1 MSNPN
6 PATAVDKSLTP
17 LLDSLYTNR
26 DYTTREGTVRAIL
39 AECDRQGLTLDTQK
53 AYVLATVQHETNNTF
68 KPVFEAYFLKN
79 PLKYL
84 RKLRYAPYWGRGFV
98 QLTWKSNYQKYSEL
112 LGIDLVKNPERA
124 AEPAIACFIL
134 VHGFRTGG
142 FTGKRLKDYIRED
155 KYDPI
160 GARRC
165 INGVDKAKHIAGICD
180 WWVKRLRSREDI

>member
-1 MSNPN
+1 MTTTQD
-6 PATAVDKSLTP
+6 ADKSLTP

-98 QLTWKSNYQKYSEL
+98 QLTWKTNYAKYSEL
-112 LGIDLVKNPERA
+112 LGIDLVKNPDRA
-124 AEPAIACFIL
+124 SEPAIACFVL
-134 VHGFRTGG
+134 VHGFRTGA
-142 FTGKRLKDYIRED
+142 FTGKRLKDYIRAD
-155 KYDPI
+155 KYDPV

-165 INGVDKAKHIAGICD
+165 INGTDAARKIADICD
-180 WWVKRLRSREDI
+180 WWVRRLRERDDI

>member
-1 MSNPN
+1 MDN
-6 PATAVDKSLTP
+6 SLTP

-98 QLTWKSNYQKYSEL
+98 QLTWEANYRKYSEL

-124 AEPAIACFIL
+124 SEPAIACYVL
-134 VHGFRTGG
+134 VHGFRTGA
-142 FTGKRLKDYIRED
+142 FTGKRLKDYIRPD
-155 KYDPI
+155 KYDPV

-165 INGVDKAKHIAGICD
+165 INGTDKARHIAGICD

>member
-1 MSNPN
+1 MDN
-6 PATAVDKSLTP
+6 SLTP

-26 DYTTREGTVRAIL
+26 DYTTREGTVKAIL
-39 AECDRQGLTLDTQK
+39 AESDRQGLTLDTQK

-98 QLTWKSNYQKYSEL
+98 QLTWKANYAKYSEL

-124 AEPAIACFIL
+124 AEPAIACYIL
-134 VHGFRTGG
+134 VHGFRTGA
-142 FTGKRLKDYIRED
+142 FTGKRLKDYIRAD
-155 KYDPI
+155 KYDPK

-165 INGVDKAKHIAGICD
+165 INGTDKAAHIATISD